1 MENESNV
8 GAEAK
13 QKEARIEKVQV
24 KNSGLLMGDFGIM
37 EKIWFAEYRK
47 TGIPETVVLPS
58 ENTSLLDI
66 FERNFQKFGSRDAF
80 IFMDKTLSFDELEL
94 ASRKFAAYLQS
105 LGLAKGTRVAVMMPN
120 VLQYPV
126 VALGV
131 FRAGL
136 VLVNVNPLYTA
147 RELEHQLNDS
157 GAEVLVIIENFAAVY
172 QSIIG
177 KTPVKQVIVASVGDM
192 LGTLKGTLVNFVLR
206 SVRKQIPAWDI
217 PGHIKF
223 NAAMNKANANK
234 YKRPNLTLSDT
245 AVLQYTGGTT
255 GVSKGAELTHRN
267 LVANMLQCD
276 GIFQSKFGNKDG
288 EKDDRIFCALPL
300 YHIFA
305 FMVCALYGMY
315 KGQANVLIPNPRD
328 LPAVIKELRKYQ
340 PTFFPAVNTL
350 FNALVNNEEFRQLDH
365 SKLKMAMGGG
375 MAVLPSTAAAWK
387 KITGTTIVEGY
398 GLSETSPVAT
408 ANPPASDEF
417 TGTIGIPLPLTEVAI
432 LDDAGNEMPLGEQGE
447 ICIRGPQVMR
457 GYWNRPDETAKSMTA
472 DGFFRTGDIGVMDER
487 GYIKIVDRKKDMILV
502 SGFNVYPSE
511 IEEVIAKHPKVLEV
525 AAIGVPDEK
534 SGEAPKLFVVKKDPS
549 LTTEEVLSYAKENLT
564 GYKRPRYV
572 EFINELPKSN
582 VGKILRKDL
591 RK

>member
-1 MENESNV
+1 
-8 GAEAK
+8 
-13 QKEARIEKVQV
+13 
-24 KNSGLLMGDFGIM
+24 M
-37 EKIWFAEYRK
+37 EKIWLAEYQK
-47 TGIPETVVLPS
+47 TGIPETVELPP
-58 ENTSLLDI
+58 ENTSLVDI
-66 FERNFQKFGSRDAF
+66 FERNFQRFGSRDAF
-80 IFMDKTLSFDELEL
+80 IFMDKTITFDQLEE
-94 ASRKFAAYLQS
+94 ASRKFATYLQS
-105 LGLAKGTRVAVMMPN
+105 LGLAKGSRVAVMMPN

-157 GAEVLVIIENFAAVY
+157 GAEALVIVENFASVY
-172 QSIIG
+172 QAIIG
-177 KTPVKQVIVASVGDM
+177 KTPVKHVVIASVGDM
-192 LGTLKGTLVNFVLR
+192 LGALKGTLVNFVLR
-206 SVRKQIPAWDI
+206 SVRKQIPAWNI
-217 PGHIKF
+217 PGHIRF
-223 NAAMNKANANK
+223 NAAMSKVSASN

-276 GIFQSKFGNKDG
+276 GIFQSKFGQQDG
-288 EKDDRIFCALPL
+288 QPDDRIFCALPL

-350 FNALVNNEEFRQLDH
+350 FNALVNNEEFKQLDH
-365 SKLKMAMGGG
+365 SKMKMAMGGG
-375 MAVLPSTAAAWK
+375 MAVLPSTAEAWK
-387 KITGTTIVEGY
+387 KVTGTNIIEGY

-408 ANPPASDEF
+408 ANPPASMEF
-417 TGTIGIPLPLTEVAI
+417 SGTIGIPLPLTEVAI
-432 LDDAGNEMPLGEQGE
+432 LDDEGNEVALGEQGE
-447 ICIRGPQVMR
+447 ISIRGPQVMK
-457 GYWNRPDETAKSMTA
+457 GYWNRPDETAKVMFN
-472 DGFFRTGDIGVMDER
+472 GYFRTGDIGVMDPR
-487 GYIKIVDRKKDMILV
+487 GYVKIVDRKKDMILV
-502 SGFNVYPSE
+502 SGFNVYPAE

-534 SGEAPKLFVVKKDPS
+534 SGEVPKLFVVKKDPS
-549 LTTEEVLSYAKENLT
+549 LTTEEILAFAKENLT

-572 EFINELPKSN
+572 EFMDELPKSN

-591 RK
+591 RKTA

>member
-1 MENESNV
+1 
-8 GAEAK
+8 
-13 QKEARIEKVQV
+13 
-24 KNSGLLMGDFGIM
+24 M
-37 EKIWFAEYRK
+37 EKIWFAEYQK
-47 TGIPETVVLPS
+47 MGIPQTVELPA
-58 ENTSLLDI
+58 ENTSLNDV

-80 IFMDKTLSFDELEL
+80 IFMDKVLTFDELEA
-94 ASRKFAAYLQS
+94 ASRKFATYLQS
-105 LGLAKGTRVAVMMPN
+105 LGLAKGSRVAVMMPN

-136 VLVNVNPLYTA
+136 VLVNVNPLYTS

-157 GAEVLVIIENFAAVY
+157 GAEVLVIVENFATVY
-172 QSIIG
+172 QAIIG
-177 KTPVKQVIVASVGDM
+177 KTPVKHVVVASVGDM
-192 LGTLKGTLVNFVLR
+192 LGALKGTLVNFVLR
-206 SVRKQIPAWDI
+206 SVRKQIPAWNI
-217 PGHIKF
+217 PSHIKF
-223 NAAMNKANANK
+223 NAAMAKVSASH
-234 YKRPNLTLSDT
+234 YKRPVLTLSDT

-276 GIFQSKFGNKDG
+276 GIFQSKFGAQDG
-288 EKDDRIFCALPL
+288 SKDDRIFCALPL

-305 FMVCALYGMY
+305 FMVCAMYGMY

-328 LPAVIKELRKYQ
+328 LPAVIKELAKYQ
-340 PTFFPAVNTL
+340 PSFFPAVNTL

-375 MAVLPSTAAAWK
+375 MAVLPSTAEAWK
-387 KITGTTIVEGY
+387 KITGTNIIEGY

-408 ANPPASDEF
+408 ANPPASNEF
-417 TGTIGIPLPLTEVAI
+417 SGTIGIPLPLTDVAI
-432 LDDAGNEMPLGEQGE
+432 LDDDGNDMPLGEQGE
-447 ICIRGPQVMR
+447 ISIRGPQVMK
-457 GYWNRPDETAKSMTA
+457 GYWNRPDETEKVMTN
-472 DGFFRTGDIGVMDER
+472 GFFRTGDIGIMDSR

-511 IEEVIAKHPKVLEV
+511 IEEVVSQHPKVLEV

-534 SGEAPKLFVVKKDPS
+534 SGEVPKLFVVKKDPS
-549 LTTEEVLSYAKENLT
+549 LTTEEVLAYAKENLT

-572 EFINELPKSN
+572 EFIDELPKSN

-591 RK
+591 RKTA

>member
-1 MENESNV
+1 
-8 GAEAK
+8 
-13 QKEARIEKVQV
+13 
-24 KNSGLLMGDFGIM
+24 
-37 EKIWFAEYRK
+37 
-47 TGIPETVVLPS
+47 
-58 ENTSLLDI
+58 
-66 FERNFQKFGSRDAF
+66 
-80 IFMDKTLSFDELEL
+80 
-94 ASRKFAAYLQS
+94 LQS

-136 VLVNVNPLYTA
+136 ILVNVNPLYTA

-157 GAEVLVIIENFAAVY
+157 GSEVLVIVENFASVY
-172 QSIIG
+172 QAIIG
-177 KTPVKQVIVASVGDM
+177 KTPVKHVVVASVGDM

-206 SVRKQIPAWDI
+206 KVRKQIPEWNI

-223 NAAMNKANANK
+223 NAALAKANPSN

-276 GIFQSKFGNKDG
+276 GIFQSKFGATDG
-288 EKDDRIFCALPL
+288 DKNDRIFCALPL

-328 LPAVIKELRKYQ
+328 LPGVIKELRKYQ
-340 PTFFPAVNTL
+340 PSFFPAVNTL
-350 FNALVNNEEFRQLDH
+350 FNALVHNEEFKQLDH
-365 SKLKMAMGGG
+365 SKMKMAMGGG
-375 MAVLPSTAAAWK
+375 MAVLPSTAEAWK
-387 KITGTTIVEGY
+387 RVTGTTIIEGY

-408 ANPPASDEF
+408 ANPPASTEF
-417 TGTIGIPLPLTEVAI
+417 SGTIGIPLPLTEVAI
-432 LDDAGNEMPLGEQGE
+432 LDDDGNEVALGEQGE
-447 ICIRGPQVMR
+447 ISIRGPQVMK
-457 GYWNRPDETAKSMTA
+457 GYWNRPEETEKVMTK
-472 DGFFRTGDIGVMDER
+472 DGFFRTGDIGIMNDR
-487 GYIKIVDRKKDMILV
+487 GYVKIVDRKKDMILV

-525 AAIGVPDEK
+525 AAIGVADEK
-534 SGEAPKLFVVKKDPS
+534 SGEVPKLFVVKKDPS
-549 LTTEEVLSYAKENLT
+549 LTTEEVLAFAKENLT

-572 EFINELPKSN
+572 EFMEELPKSN

-591 RK
+591 RKTA

>member
-1 MENESNV
+1 
-8 GAEAK
+8 
-13 QKEARIEKVQV
+13 
-24 KNSGLLMGDFGIM
+24 M
-37 EKIWFAEYRK
+37 EKIWFAEYQK
-47 TGIPETVVLPS
+47 TGIPQTVELPP
-58 ENTSLLDI
+58 ENTSLVDI

-80 IFMDKTLSFDELEL
+80 IFMDKTLTFNELDT
-94 ASRKFAAYLQS
+94 ASRQFAAYLQS
-105 LGLAKGTRVAVMMPN
+105 LGLAKGSRVAVMMPN

-157 GAEVLVIIENFAAVY
+157 GTEALVIIENFASVY
-172 QSIIG
+172 QSILG
-177 KTPVKQVIVASVGDM
+177 KTPVKHVIVATVGDM

-206 SVRKQIPAWDI
+206 KVRKQIPAWSI
-217 PGHIKF
+217 PGHVKF
-223 NAAMNKANANK
+223 TTAMSKGSSAH
-234 YKRPNLTLSDT
+234 YKRPATTLSDT

-267 LVANMLQCD
+267 LVANLMQAD
-276 GIFQSKFGNKDG
+276 GIFQSKFGAQDG
-288 EKDDRIFCALPL
+288 ASDDRIFCALPL

-340 PTFFPAVNTL
+340 PGFFPAVNTL
-350 FNALVNNEEFRQLDH
+350 FNALVHNEEFKQLDH

-387 KITGTTIVEGY
+387 KITGTNIIEGY
-398 GLSETSPVAT
+398 GLSETSPIAT
-408 ANPPASDEF
+408 ANPPASEEF
-417 TGTIGIPLPLTEVAI
+417 SGTIGIPLPLTDVAV
-432 LDDAGNEMPLGEQGE
+432 LDDDGNEVPQGEQGE
-447 ICIRGPQVMR
+447 ISIRGPQVMK
-457 GYWNRPDETAKSMTA
+457 GYWNRPDETAKVMTA
-472 DGFFRTGDIGVMDER
+472 DGFFRTGDIGIMDAR
-487 GYIKIVDRKKDMILV
+487 GYFKIVDRKKDMILV

-511 IEEVIAKHPKVLEV
+511 IEEVIATHPKVLEV
-525 AAIGVPDEK
+525 AAFGVADEK
-534 SGEAPKLFVVKKDPS
+534 SGEVPKLFVVKKDPS
-549 LTTEEVLSYAKENLT
+549 LTTEEVLAFAKENLT

-572 EFINELPKSN
+572 EFMDELPKSN

>member
-1 MENESNV
+1 M
-8 GAEAK
+8 
-13 QKEARIEKVQV
+13 EKV
-24 KNSGLLMGDFGIM
+24 
-37 EKIWFAEYRK
+37 WFAEYQK
-47 TGIPETVVLPS
+47 TGIPETVELPQ
-58 ENTSLLDI
+58 ENTSLIDI

-80 IFMDKTLSFDELEL
+80 IFMDKVMSFSDLEL
-94 ASRKFAAYLQS
+94 ASRKFATYLQS
-105 LGLAKGTRVAVMMPN
+105 LGLAKGARVAVMMPN

-126 VALGV
+126 VALAV

-157 GAEVLVIIENFAAVY
+157 GAEALVIVENFATVY
-172 QSIIG
+172 QAING
-177 KTPVKQVIVASVGDM
+177 KTPVKHVVVASVGDM

-206 SVRKQIPAWDI
+206 KVRKQIPDWNI

-223 NAAMNKANANK
+223 NAALAKVNPSN
-234 YKRPNLTLSDT
+234 YKRPSMTLSDT

-267 LVANMLQCD
+267 LVANLLQCD
-276 GIFQSKFGNKDG
+276 GIFQSKFGQGDG
-288 EKDDRIFCALPL
+288 AKDDRIFCALPL

-315 KGQANVLIPNPRD
+315 KGQANILIPNPRD

-340 PTFFPAVNTL
+340 PGFFPAVNTL
-350 FNALVNNEEFRQLDH
+350 FNALVHNEEFRQLDF
-365 SKLKMAMGGG
+365 SNLKMAMGGG
-375 MAVLPSTAAAWK
+375 MAVLPSTAEEWK
-387 KITGTTIVEGY
+387 KVTGTIIIEGY

-408 ANPPASDEF
+408 ANPPATTEF
-417 TGTIGIPLPLTEVAI
+417 SGTIGVPLPLTDVAI
-432 LDDAGNEMPLGEQGE
+432 LDDDGNHLPQGEQGE
-447 ICIRGPQVMR
+447 ISIRGPQVMK
-457 GYWNRPDETAKSMTA
+457 GYWNRPDETAKVMTA
-472 DGFFRTGDIGVMDER
+472 DGYFRTGDIGIMDAR
-487 GYIKIVDRKKDMILV
+487 GYFKIVDRKKDMILV

-511 IEEVIAKHPKVLEV
+511 IEEVIAQHPKVLEV

-534 SGEAPKLFVVKKDPS
+534 SGEVPKLFVVKKDPS
-549 LTTEEVLSYAKENLT
+549 LTTEEVLEFAKENLT

-572 EFINELPKSN
+572 EFMDDLPKSN

>member
-1 MENESNV
+1 
-8 GAEAK
+8 
-13 QKEARIEKVQV
+13 
-24 KNSGLLMGDFGIM
+24 M

-47 TGIPETVVLPS
+47 TGIPETVELPP
-58 ENTSLLDI
+58 ENTSLIDI
-66 FERNFQKFGSRDAF
+66 FERNFQRFGSREAF
-80 IFMDKTLSFDELEL
+80 IFMDKVLTFSELDE
-94 ASRKFAAYLQS
+94 ASRKFATYLQS

-136 VLVNVNPLYTA
+136 VLVNVNPLYTS

-157 GAEVLVIIENFAAVY
+157 GAEALVIIENFASVY
-172 QSIIG
+172 QAIIG
-177 KTPVKQVIVASVGDM
+177 KTPVKHVVVASVGDM
-192 LGTLKGTLVNFVLR
+192 LGALKGTLVNFVLR
-206 SVRKQIPAWDI
+206 SVRKQIPAWNI
-217 PGHIKF
+217 PGHIRF
-223 NAAMNKANANK
+223 NAAMSKVSVSN

-267 LVANMLQCD
+267 LVSNMLQCD
-276 GIFQSKFGNKDG
+276 GIFQSKFGNQDG
-288 EKDDRIFCALPL
+288 QPDDRIFCALPL

-350 FNALVNNEEFRQLDH
+350 FNALVNNEEFKQLDH
-365 SKLKMAMGGG
+365 SKMKMAMGGG
-375 MAVLPSTAAAWK
+375 MAVLASTAEAWK
-387 KITGTTIVEGY
+387 KVTGTNIIEGY

-408 ANPPASDEF
+408 ANPPASMEF
-417 TGTIGIPLPLTEVAI
+417 SGTIGIPLPLTEVAI
-432 LDDAGNEMPLGEQGE
+432 LDDDGNEVAQGEQGE
-447 ICIRGPQVMR
+447 ISIRGPQVMK
-457 GYWNRPDETAKSMTA
+457 GYWNRPDETEKVMFN
-472 DGFFRTGDIGVMDER
+472 GFFRTGDIGVMDPR
-487 GYIKIVDRKKDMILV
+487 GYVKIVDRKKDMILV

-511 IEEVIAKHPKVLEV
+511 IEEVVSQHPKVLEV

-534 SGEAPKLFVVKKDPS
+534 SGEVPKLFVVKKDPS
-549 LTTEEVLSYAKENLT
+549 LTTEEVLAFAKENLT

-572 EFINELPKSN
+572 EFMDELPKSN

-591 RK
+591 RKTA

>member
-1 MENESNV
+1 
-8 GAEAK
+8 
-13 QKEARIEKVQV
+13 
-24 KNSGLLMGDFGIM
+24 M
-37 EKIWFAEYRK
+37 EKIWFAEYQK
-47 TGIPETVVLPS
+47 TGIPQTVELPA
-58 ENTSLLDI
+58 ENTSLVDV

-80 IFMDKTLSFDELEL
+80 IFMDKVLTYKELDE
-94 ASRKFAAYLQS
+94 ASRKFATYLQS
-105 LGLAKGTRVAVMMPN
+105 LNLPKGTRVAVMMPN

-126 VALGV
+126 VALGI

-136 VLVNVNPLYTA
+136 VLVNVNPLYTS

-157 GAEVLVIIENFAAVY
+157 GAEVLVIIENFASVY
-172 QSIIG
+172 QAIIG
-177 KTPVKQVIVASVGDM
+177 KTPVKQVVVASVGDM

-206 SVRKQIPAWDI
+206 SVRKQIPAWNI

-223 NAAMNKANANK
+223 NTAMSKVNVNN
-234 YKRPNLTLSDT
+234 YKRPELTLSDT

-267 LVANMLQCD
+267 LVSNMLQCD
-276 GIFQSKFGNKDG
+276 GIFQSKFGAQDG
-288 EKDDRIFCALPL
+288 EPDDRIFCALPL

-350 FNALVNNEEFRQLDH
+350 FNALVNNEEFKQLDH
-365 SKLKMAMGGG
+365 SRLKMAMGGG
-375 MAVLPSTAAAWK
+375 MAVLPSTAEAWK
-387 KITGTTIVEGY
+387 KVTGTNIIEGY

-408 ANPPASDEF
+408 ANPPASEEF
-417 TGTIGIPLPLTEVAI
+417 SGTIGIPLPLTEVAI
-432 LDDAGNEMPLGEQGE
+432 LDDDGNEVALGEQGE
-447 ICIRGPQVMR
+447 ISIRGPQVMK
-457 GYWNRPDETAKSMTA
+457 GYWNRPDETAKVMFN
-472 DGFFRTGDIGVMDER
+472 GFFRTGDIGVMNER
-487 GYIKIVDRKKDMILV
+487 GYVKIVDRKKDMILV

-511 IEEVIAKHPKVLEV
+511 IEEVIATHPKVLEV

-534 SGEAPKLFVVKKDPS
+534 SGEVPKLFVVKKDPS
-549 LTTEEVLSYAKENLT
+549 LTTEEVLAFAKENLT

-572 EFINELPKSN
+572 EFMDELPKSN

-591 RK
+591 RKTA

>member
-1 MENESNV
+1 
-8 GAEAK
+8 
-13 QKEARIEKVQV
+13 
-24 KNSGLLMGDFGIM
+24 M
-37 EKIWFAEYRK
+37 EKIWFAEYQK
-47 TGIPETVVLPS
+47 TGIPQTVELPA
-58 ENTSLLDI
+58 ENTSLVDV

-80 IFMDKTLSFDELEL
+80 IFMDKVLTFNELEE
-94 ASRKFAAYLQS
+94 ASRKFATYLQS
-105 LGLAKGTRVAVMMPN
+105 LGLPKGSRVAVMMPN
-120 VLQYPV
+120 VLQYPI
-126 VALGV
+126 VALAV

-136 VLVNVNPLYTA
+136 VLVNVNPLYTS

-157 GAEVLVIIENFAAVY
+157 GAEALVIIENFASVY
-172 QSIIG
+172 QAIIG
-177 KTPVKQVIVASVGDM
+177 KTPVKHVVVASVGDM

-206 SVRKQIPAWDI
+206 SVRKQIPAWNI

-223 NAAMNKANANK
+223 NAAMSKVSASN
-234 YKRPNLTLSDT
+234 YKRPELTLSDT

-276 GIFQSKFGNKDG
+276 GIFQSKFGAQDG
-288 EKDDRIFCALPL
+288 QPDDRIFCALPL

-340 PTFFPAVNTL
+340 PSFFPAVNTL
-350 FNALVNNEEFRQLDH
+350 FNALVNNEEFKQLDH

-387 KITGTTIVEGY
+387 KVTGTNITEGY

-408 ANPPASDEF
+408 ANPPASEEF
-417 TGTIGIPLPLTEVAI
+417 SGTIGIPLPLTEVAI
-432 LDDAGNEMPLGEQGE
+432 LDDDGNEVALGEQGE
-447 ICIRGPQVMR
+447 ISIRGPQVMK
-457 GYWNRPDETAKSMTA
+457 GYWNRPDETEKVMTN
-472 DGFFRTGDIGVMDER
+472 GFFRTGDIGVMDAR
-487 GYIKIVDRKKDMILV
+487 GYVKIVDRKKDMILV

-511 IEEVIAKHPKVLEV
+511 IEEVVSQHPKVLEV

-534 SGEAPKLFVVKKDPS
+534 SGEVPKLFVVKKDPS
-549 LTTEEVLSYAKENLT
+549 LTTEEVLAFAKENLT

-572 EFINELPKSN
+572 EFLDELPKSN

-591 RK
+591 RKTA

>member
-1 MENESNV
+1 MDAILSSN
-8 GAEAK
+8 K
-13 QKEARIEKVQV
+13 LNKECLILRKTVELLRIYTGE
-24 KNSGLLMGDFGIM
+24 LGIM
-37 EKIWFAEYRK
+37 EKIWLAEYQK
-47 TGIPETVVLPS
+47 TGIPETVELPP
-58 ENTSLLDI
+58 ENTSLVDI
-66 FERNFQKFGSRDAF
+66 FERNFQRFGSRDAF
-80 IFMDKTLSFDELEL
+80 IFMDKTITFDQLEE
-94 ASRKFAAYLQS
+94 ASRKFATYLQS
-105 LGLAKGTRVAVMMPN
+105 LGLAKGSRVAVMMPN

-157 GAEVLVIIENFAAVY
+157 GAEALVIVENFASVY
-172 QSIIG
+172 QAIIG
-177 KTPVKQVIVASVGDM
+177 KTPVKHVVIASVGDM
-192 LGTLKGTLVNFVLR
+192 LGALKGTLVNFVLR
-206 SVRKQIPAWDI
+206 SVRKQIPAWNI
-217 PGHIKF
+217 PGHIRF
-223 NAAMNKANANK
+223 NAAMAKVSANN
-234 YKRPNLTLSDT
+234 YKRPSLTLSDT

-276 GIFQSKFGNKDG
+276 GIFQSKFGQQDG
-288 EKDDRIFCALPL
+288 QPDDRIFCALPL

-350 FNALVNNEEFRQLDH
+350 FNALVNNEEFKQLDH
-365 SKLKMAMGGG
+365 SKMKMAMGGG
-375 MAVLPSTAAAWK
+375 MAVLPSTAEAWK
-387 KITGTTIVEGY
+387 KVTGTNIIEGY

-408 ANPPASDEF
+408 ANPPASMEF
-417 TGTIGIPLPLTEVAI
+417 SGTIGIPLPLTEVAI
-432 LDDAGNEMPLGEQGE
+432 LDDDGNEVALGEQGE
-447 ICIRGPQVMR
+447 ISIRGPQVMK
-457 GYWNRPDETAKSMTA
+457 GYWNRPDETAKVMFN
-472 DGFFRTGDIGVMDER
+472 GYFRTGDIGVMDPR
-487 GYIKIVDRKKDMILV
+487 GYVKIVDRKKDMILV
-502 SGFNVYPSE
+502 SGFNVYPAE

-534 SGEAPKLFVVKKDPS
+534 SGEVPKLFVVKKDPS
-549 LTTEEVLSYAKENLT
+549 LTTEEILAFAKENLT

-572 EFINELPKSN
+572 EFMDELPKSN

-591 RK
+591 RKTA